1 MTPAGRRRAAS
12 ATIAR
17 GVGWLAVLVSGVAIG
32 WSGLSSCGCRAGSD
46 TLGLPD
52 AYLLF
57 APARDKDGH
66 AVRSPGGWPL
76 LQPVA
81 LDDARAVPF
90 HKLFG
95 SGFGAEMLRTDYL
108 LKQFIRET
116 RAPDGQAHPS
126 PAPSQADGRFPAP
139 ARASAAEPTVFV
151 LDNQL
156 PLLGAGVATS
166 GFFGGA
172 IEHAGV
178 AWMAL
183 PETPDSDP
191 ALVQTV
197 SGRLGRHIAATLAAG
212 GTPAGG
218 GAATAD
224 GDSPLVAGYAW
235 AMEVIAREW
244 RVGDGPRGTLSPDVG
259 TRAQRELFA
268 AVRQNRF
275 VMNESDSD
283 AGAGAGRP
291 QLRSAAEILRDP
303 GVAATVIYRMAQSRA
318 VGHRVAPAA
327 LYAPFVSE
335 RVPNGISP
343 AAVLGPFRNFQAKL
357 IAVWGGAVLRG
368 TPPRDIADLVQ
379 AYAAALPA
387 ERSEVIRLFVVTTFG
402 ATVKPGGVST
412 SAADSTAALA
422 ELTALAAEV
431 AAGRRPLRPR

>member
-1 MTPAGRRRAAS
+1 MKAAGHRRAAS
-12 ATIAR
+12 AVSAGAVR
-17 GVGWLAVLVSGVAIG
+17 WLAVLGVAVG
-32 WSGLSSCGCRAGSD
+32 CSFGLSAGCRSGSD

-52 AYLLF
+52 AYLVF

-66 AVRSPGGWPL
+66 AVRSAQGLPL
-76 LQPVA
+76 LQPVP

-95 SGFGAEMLRTDYL
+95 DGFGAEMLRTDYL
-108 LKQFIRET
+108 LKQFIRE
-116 RAPDGQAHPS
+116 RQGDA
-126 PAPSQADGRFPAP
+126 RFPAP
-139 ARASAAEPTVFV
+139 ARAAASEPTVFV
-151 LDNQL
+151 LDNQP
-156 PLLGAGVATS
+156 PLRGLGLATS

-172 IEHAGV
+172 TDHAGV
-178 AWMAL
+178 AWLAL
-183 PETPDSDP
+183 PEAPDSDP
-191 ALVQTV
+191 ALAQTV

-212 GTPAGG
+212 GDPAAGV
-218 GAATAD
+218 AD
-224 GDSPLVAGYAW
+224 GAGVPAALVTGYAW

-244 RVGDGPRGTLSPDVG
+244 RVGDGPRGTLSPDAG

-275 VMNESDSD
+275 VMSDATD
-283 AGAGAGRP
+283 AGAAAGTGSPR
-291 QLRSAAEILRDP
+291 LRSAAEILQDP
-303 GVAATVIYRMAQSRA
+303 GVAATVIYRMAQSKG

-327 LYAPFVSE
+327 LYAPFVAE

-368 TPPRDIADLVQ
+368 TPPLDIADLVQ

-402 ATVKPGGVST
+402 ATVKPGGVSS

-431 AAGRRPLRPR
+431 AAGRRPLRPTLNAGK